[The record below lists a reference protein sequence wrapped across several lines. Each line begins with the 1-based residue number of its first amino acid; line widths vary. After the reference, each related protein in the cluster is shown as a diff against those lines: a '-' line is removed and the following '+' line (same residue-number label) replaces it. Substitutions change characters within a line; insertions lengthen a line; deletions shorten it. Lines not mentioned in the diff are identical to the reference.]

1 VISRM
6 MRRVVVLLIA
16 AMAAGAS
23 TAHGDA
29 QFAFM
34 DATNSGFSATPQ
46 LVNDGSPCWS
56 NATGLFVP
64 GVTQP
69 TPLGTFLATNDAACQ
84 SSGNPGT
91 FYSTWLSYG
100 QTVKGTSTGDGGVT
114 LVDWEGG
121 TGAVDYVASDPFG
134 GSATLSCATL
144 GAQSET
150 QLGLRPIESF
160 MTVETDGT
168 RCVTQ
173 WLPGAGPSRLARAAQ
188 AGPAGVHT
196 RFVDS
201 LATIRGRHALVR
213 IQGFGEMGAR
223 ARERV
228 VLRTMSGT
236 VVGRGAG
243 TVVVGEP
250 ATTVRVTLD
259 PPTRRALARGHELN
273 VRGSVTR
280 AADTPGT
287 GDTIRQLVV
296 RARR

>member
-1 VISRM
+1 MISRM
-6 MRRVVVLLIA
+6 MRRVAVLLIA

-29 QFAFM
+29 QFVFM
-34 DATNSGFSATPQ
+34 DATNTGFSASPQ
-46 LVNDGSPCWS
+46 LVNAGTPCYPQ
-56 NATGLFVP
+56 ARGVFAP

-69 TPLGTFLATNDAACQ
+69 TALGAFLSSNGAACQ
-84 SSGNPGT
+84 GQGIPQS
-91 FYSTWLSYG
+91 YETWLSYG
-100 QTVKGTSTGDGGVT
+100 QTVTGTSTGGAGVT
-114 LVDWEGG
+114 VVVWEGG

-150 QLGLRPIESF
+150 ELGLRPIESF

-173 WLPGAGPSRLARAAQ
+173 WIPGAGPSRLARAAQ
-188 AGPAGVHT
+188 AGPVGVHT

-228 VLRTMSGT
+228 VLRTMSGK
-236 VVGRGAG
+236 VVGKGTG
-243 TVVVGEP
+243 TVVVGDP
-250 ATTVRVTLD
+250 ATTVRVGLD
-259 PPTRRALARGHELN
+259 PLTRRTLKAGHELN
-273 VRGSVTR
+273 VRGIVSR
-280 AADTPGT
+280 ADDTPGT
-287 GDTIRQLVV
+287 GDTIHQLVV
-296 RARR
+296 RTER